1 MTRLAIITTH
11 PIQYNAPVFRML
23 TERGNIIIKVF
34 YTWGEAVM
42 QDKYDP
48 GFGKI
53 ISWDIPLTEGYDFCF
68 PKNTAPQP
76 GSHHFS
82 GIDNPE
88 LIYDIKEWN
97 ADAILVFGWSFK
109 SHLKLLRYFKGKL
122 PVFFRGDSTL
132 LDEVSSFKTLLR
144 RSFLKWIYRHI
155 DKALYVGE
163 NNKNYFLK
171 HGLKKNQ
178 LIKAPHAIDN
188 NRFSTALNLSE
199 AAIAEER
206 QRLGVAKDDFV
217 LLFCGKFEEKKNP
230 FFLIQ
235 LSEYLKDLPN
245 FKILFVGNGLLENNL
260 KEVAKDKTNIVFAPF
275 QNQGT
280 MPSVYKAAS
289 VFILPSVG
297 PGETW
302 GLAINEAMACGLPVL
317 ASTKCG
323 GAKDLIEDYENGLT
337 FAPNEIEKVAKYLR
351 QLYADSSLYKR
362 TGTASLKK
370 IEQFSF
376 EQICEAIEQITL
388 NSNE

>member
-1 MTRLAIITTH
+1 MKRLAIITTH

-53 ISWDIPLTEGYDFCF
+53 IRWDIPLTDGFDFCF
-68 PKNTAPQP
+68 PKNIAPQP

-82 GIDNPE
+82 GIDNPS
-88 LIYDIKEWN
+88 LIQDIKAWK
-97 ADAILVFGWSFK
+97 ADAVLVFGWSFK

-132 LDEVSSFKTLLR
+132 LDEVGGFKTLLR
-144 RSFLKWIYRHI
+144 RTFLKWVYRHI
-155 DKALYVGE
+155 DKALYVGK
-163 NNKNYFLK
+163 NNKDYFLK
-171 HGLKKNQ
+171 HGLKNNQ
-178 LIKAPHAIDN
+178 LIHAPHAIDN
-188 NRFSTALNLSE
+188 NRFFKALSLSDK
-199 AAIAEER
+199 AITEER
-206 QRLGVAKDDFV
+206 QRLGVAEDDFV
-217 LLFCGKFEEKKNP
+217 VLFCGKFEEKKNP

-235 LSEYLKDLPN
+235 LIEQLKDLPN
-245 FKILFVGNGLLENNL
+245 FKILFVGNGPLETNL
-260 KEVAKDKTNIVFAPF
+260 KEAAKENANIVFAPF
-275 QNQGT
+275 QNQAS

-302 GLAINEAMACGLPVL
+302 GLAINEAMACGLPVI
-317 ASTKCG
+317 ASHKCG

-337 FAPNEIEKVAKYLR
+337 FATDEIEKVAKYLR
-351 QLYADSSLYKR
+351 QLYADSALYKR
-362 TGTASLKK
+362 TGAASIKK

-376 EQICEAIEQITL
+376 EHICEAIEQITL